1 MRRPKRL
8 ATGTLSA
15 MLVMLAQP
23 VPGDPAFDPSDLLE
37 SFGIAA
43 VVLFALFT
51 AVFVF
56 SRFLYICGPDQILV
70 FSGRKHRLADGT
82 TVGFKVIHGGRA
94 FRVPLLEEVSRMDV
108 RLYGVEVAVQNA
120 FSKGGIPLAVHA
132 IANVKISTDPK
143 HVHQA
148 VERFLGQPPNQIL
161 LVAKQTL
168 EGVLRE
174 VLSQLTPEEVNEDRL
189 KFAETLVKNAKDDF
203 DKLGLELDVLKVQH
217 VSDEQKYL
225 QNLGRAQIASMLR
238 DGQNAESNAEQ
249 AVREAQAKAR
259 QRAESAEQQAEAMV
273 LQKRNGFRADIA
285 KLEAEAVAV
294 ENEAQV
300 AAETARALAEQ
311 ELQALRAELAKL
323 TLQVETVLPA
333 EASAL
338 AQAARA
344 RGDAAP
350 VTENGKATAE
360 ALSLLLVEWGA
371 AGSQAKDV
379 YVLTQLEAVV
389 SAAVRRVQQIEI
401 GELEVVDGG
410 DGQNLASVASAFSL
424 SVAKVLED
432 TGRVL
437 GIDVRALV
445 AGTAAPPPPELPPN
459 TLRHGVK

>member
-1 MRRPKRL
+1 MI
-8 ATGTLSA
+8 A
-15 MLVMLAQP
+15 MLAQP
-23 VPGDPAFDPSDLLE
+23 VPADDTLFDPAAMAE
-37 SFGIAA
+37 SFGIAIA
-43 VVLFALFT
+43 VLFTLFVAL
-51 AVFVF
+51 FVF

-70 FSGRKHRLADGT
+70 FSGRKHKLPDGSM
-82 TVGFKVIHGGRA
+82 VGFKVIHGGRA
-94 FRVPLLEEVSRMDV
+94 FRVPMLEEVSRMDV

-132 IANVKISTDPK
+132 IANVKISTDPR

-259 QRAESAEQQAEAMV
+259 QRAESAEQQAEATV

-300 AAETARALAEQ
+300 AAETARAIAEQ
-311 ELQALRAELAKL
+311 ELQGLRAELAKL
-323 TLQVETVLPA
+323 TLQVETVIPA
-333 EASAL
+333 EAAAL

-360 ALSLLLVEWGA
+360 ALSLLLAEWGA
-371 AGSQAKDV
+371 AGSQAKEV

-389 SAAVRRVQQIEI
+389 SAAIRRVQQIEI

-410 DGQNLASVASAFSL
+410 DGRNLAAVASAFSL

-445 AGTAAPPPPELPPN
+445 AGTSLPALPPGDLPPN